1 MAETTRTVVIA
12 RQEFVLH
19 PSQVELRLRGVLP
32 EPVKEHFVVINRRRY
47 PPKQVLGLVTGLDR
61 AEFTTHHA
69 RRILTGLGFP
79 ADRRTRLHEAGRSS
93 RRTGAGSSGSG
104 AVARPRVHG
113 ADMAARPSGETLEP
127 YVGQWVATKGPEVL
141 VGASDPRA
149 VVGWLAEHGQQADSM
164 FRVPQDQFEA
174 SGVAP
179 S

>member
-1 MAETTRTVVIA
+1 MTETTRTVVIA
-12 RQEFVLH
+12 RQEFLLRA
-19 PSQVELRLRGVLP
+19 SQVELRLRGVLP

-79 ADRRTRLHEAGRSS
+79 ADRRTRLQETGHLSSRTGPASS
-93 RRTGAGSSGSG
+93 RRG
-104 AVARPRVHG
+104 AVARPRAGEAV
-113 ADMAARPSGETLEP
+113 MAARPSAEALDP

-141 VGASDPRA
+141 VAAADPRA
-149 VVGWLAEHGQQADSM
+149 VVGWLAEHRKQADSM
-164 FRVPQDQFEA
+164 FRVPQDEFEA